1 MSATKWKTRELVRPY
16 SPRNWAIP
24 HLQCI
29 AVEREAEPRP
39 EAEPEWLVTRE
50 PVDGLGFILVG
61 MPRGAPPERR
71 GRKQAGK

>member
-24 HLQCI
+24 HVQCI
-29 AVEREAEPRP
+29 AVESEAEPRP

-50 PVDGLGFILVG
+50 PVDGGGFILVG
-61 MPRGAPPERR
+61 APARAGVAR
-71 GRKQAGK
+71 SGRK